1 MTYLGSVL
9 IKLVEVLYLRSLIG
23 QLEGVDPR
31 KMKHEEKL
39 AFWIN
44 VHNALVMHVLNLV
57 NRNTNSH
64 DKALYNSVM
73 ISFFCTGLFG
83 LWDSTEQ
90 HKESLSSLEGKKSC

>member
-1 MTYLGSVL
+1 MFKL
-9 IKLVEVLYLRSLIG
+9 IEVLYLRSLIG

-64 DKALYNSVM
+64 DTALYNSVM
-73 ISFFCTGLFG
+73 ISFSVQAYLAYGIPQNNTKRVFL
-83 LWDSTEQ
+83 LLKVRSLV
-90 HKESLSSLEGKKSC
+90 SLS